1 MKGHD
6 VSFLRKQESRFIPA
20 KAGTQD
26 TWAFPSFWTAAF
38 AGMTHGVQPAM
49 GEASCFIWL
58 QCYDFGKYLPAGL
71 LPEANG
77 RPSLRRRPY
86 PTRFLVASRQ
96 SLCNGLASSQ
106 SLCWGIASRRGFST
120 GSFPGRRSPGRL
132 VLPARRLY
140 FHLTIEKLFGG
151 RRAEVEGP
159 VCQVLA
165 SPLAVP
171 LRLSLGGRGRL
182 QAKPKPG
189 EGASPPGT
197 TSVPLHFWRDLFR
210 RSGLEGPLVRPA
222 ACLPPGGRGVL
233 DCCFRRN
240 DIQGGR
246 LVPQTSRLPFLPLPW

>member
-1 MKGHD
+1 MTLG
-6 VSFLRKQESRFIPA
+6 SICRLAFCQKQTDGRPSAGDRTQRASWLPPASRSATGLLPVSRF
-20 KAGTQD
+20 AG
-26 TWAFPSFWTAAF
+26 
-38 AGMTHGVQPAM
+38 G
-49 GEASCFIWL
+49 L
-58 QCYDFGKYLPAGL
+58 LPAGGFLRDYFPADVL
-71 LPEANG
+71 LE
-77 RPSLRRRPY
+77 
-86 PTRFLVASRQ
+86 
-96 SLCNGLASSQ
+96 GL
-106 SLCWGIASRRGFST
+106 
-120 GSFPGRRSPGRL
+120 
-132 VLPARRLY
+132 LPARRLY

-197 TSVPLHFWRDLFR
+197 TSVPLHFWRDLLR
-210 RSGLEGPLVRPA
+210 RSALEGPLVRPA

-246 LVPQTSRLPFLPLPW
+246 LVPQTSRLPSLPLPWGESPAAAKPKPPRFSSPEESILF

>member
-1 MKGHD
+1 
-6 VSFLRKQESRFIPA
+6 
-20 KAGTQD
+20 
-26 TWAFPSFWTAAF
+26 
-38 AGMTHGVQPAM
+38 MTLGSICRLALCQKR
-49 GEASCFIWL
+49 S
-58 QCYDFGKYLPAGL
+58 
-71 LPEANG
+71 G
-77 RPSLRRRPY
+77 RPSIRRMPY
-86 PTRFLVASRQ
+86 QTRFPGCFRQ
-96 SLCNGLASSQ
+96 ALCSGHTSSQ

-159 VCQVLA
+159 AGQVLA